1 MTRPIYITAAQRSYT
16 LDETAIMLE
25 PLESTSVLEM
35 KHRLVDAIRNLES
48 CVVAFSGGVDSS
60 VVAQAAFEACGN
72 RAIAVTGIGP
82 SVSQEDIRSATIA
95 AQAIGIRHLLHRTSE
110 IADPQYLANDPRRCF
125 HCKTN
130 LYETLRRW
138 ANENDFATILSGTNA
153 DDLGDYRPG
162 LDAAKDFMVVAPLA
176 ELGIGKKTVR
186 LLAEH
191 WKLPVADRPASPCL
205 ASRVAYGESITV
217 EKLGMIEQAEAWL
230 ASQGFLDVRVR
241 LHPGMLA
248 RVEVSID
255 DMPRMV
261 SAAVRTELSEVFRK
275 LGFQFVTIDVGG
287 RQSGSLN
294 RLLPILYTQDQAIP
308 KTKRSQSR

>member
-1 MTRPIYITAAQRSYT
+1 MAEPHASTSAK
-16 LDETAIMLE
+16 
-25 PLESTSVLEM
+25 PLESTSVSETQR
-35 KHRLVDAIRNLES
+35 RLVDAIRVHES

-60 VVAQAAFEACGN
+60 VVARAAFEARGH
-72 RAIAVTGIGP
+72 RAIAITGTGP
-82 SVSQEDIRSATIA
+82 SVSQEDIRSAKLA
-95 AQAIGIRHLLHRTSE
+95 AEAIGIRHLLYSTSE

-138 ANENDFATILSGTNA
+138 ANENGFATILSGTNA

-162 LDAAKDFMVVAPLA
+162 LDAANDFMVVAPLA
-176 ELGIGKKTVR
+176 KLGIDKKTVR

-205 ASRVAYGESITV
+205 ASRVAYGESITI
-217 EKLGMIEQAEAWL
+217 EKLRMIEQAESWL
-230 ASQGFLDVRVR
+230 ALQGFHDVRVR

-248 RVEVSID
+248 RVEVSSD
-255 DMPRMV
+255 DLPRMV
-261 SAAVRTELSEVFRK
+261 STPCRSELNDTFRQ
-275 LGFQFVTIDVGG
+275 LGFQFVTIDLGG

-294 RLLPILYTQDQAIP
+294 RLLPVLQ
-308 KTKRSQSR
+308 